1 VVDTFARG
9 VAWARP
15 TLDSIR
21 KAVEA
26 LPPPRRPRWGCA
38 TWPSAARLVDD
49 LLRVAGQVGT
59 LNIGLSSAAREHEAF
74 FSWTTT
80 GLGVWLHSKDFEL
93 LRTVV
98 TFDAWME
105 REEAALVRR

>member
-1 VVDTFARG
+1 MTLP
-9 VAWARP
+9 ARP
-15 TLDSIR
+15 LGWEP
-21 KAVEA
+21 AGFA
-26 LPPPRRPRWGCA
+26 LVR
-38 TWPSAARLVDD
+38 
-49 LLRVAGQVGT
+49 AGQVGT